1 VIGHDQTMIRI
12 SVVQRPELQKR
23 LIAAGM
29 EPPPPQN
36 LAEFRKFVENDIAR
50 WTQFVEA
57 VGVEKL
63 KGDVPAQ

>member
-1 VIGHDQTMIRI
+1 MRRVGGVFAFGTY
-12 SVVQRPELQKR
+12 
-23 LIAAGM
+23 
-29 EPPPPQN
+29 QN
-36 LAEFRKFVENDIAR
+36 PAEFRKFVENDIAR